1 MHCSVCAVGRYV
13 GGKIMHGEVAQ
24 RRESFDA
31 VLAVG

>member
-1 MHCSVCAVGRYV
+1 V